1 MGRFGDNLLL
11 TMSEIHLMK
20 LFPEK
25 KLLADKVD
33 TVEELLCR
41 ALDSTEG
48 LVAHP
53 CNRPAYAFHANG
65 RL

>member
-1 MGRFGDNLLL
+1 
-11 TMSEIHLMK
+11 MK
-20 LFPEK
+20 LFPK
-25 KLLADKVD
+25 NKLLADKVD

-53 CNRPAYAFHANG
+53 CNRPACALHAS
-65 RL
+65 